1 MTNDGMPRTCPARKA
16 RHLGLSLALA
26 AMSLL
31 AACASTPPP
40 RGLLDGAERAIADA
54 RSAQAEDFAPV
65 ELGHAQERFAAAR
78 VAMSERDYEAAA
90 QYALQAEVDARL
102 AQTRS
107 QAASGREEIKRRT
120 DENARLRREL
130 LGEGGR

>member
-1 MTNDGMPRTCPARKA
+1 MPRTCPARKA
-16 RHLGLSLALA
+16 HRLRLSVALA
-26 AMSLL
+26 TMSLL
-31 AACASTPPP
+31 TACASTPPP
-40 RGLLDGAERAIADA
+40 RGLLDGAERAIGDA

-78 VAMSERDYEAAA
+78 VAMAERDYDLAS

-102 AQTRS
+102 AQIRS